1 MTESSPPSVNAIH
14 PLIDDPSIA
23 ILVRTFY
30 GRAREDDLIGPIFNA
45 AVTDWDHHI
54 GKISD
59 FWSSIMRAGRRGLS
73 RCRGDV
79 TRSAFVL
86 QASNGRAGAASPAC
100 RSACAATRDRSQRI
114 VDI

>member
-1 MTESSPPSVNAIH
+1 MAA
-14 PLIDDPSIA
+14 LG
-23 ILVRTFY
+23 RTN
-30 GRAREDDLIGPIFNA
+30 LIGPIFNA

-86 QASNGRAGAASPAC
+86 QASNGRAVPLHQLAVGVRGNSG
-100 RSACAATRDRSQRI
+100 SKQRI
-114 VDI
+114 ADI